1 MASLIDLSQLSWR
14 FQNAGAALFEDLSLS
29 IAPGEFVAIVGGSGV
44 GKSTLLRLVNG
55 LLPASSGQVRLNT
68 RPAPGRREQAIVF
81 QDARLMP
88 WRSVR
93 GNIRFALQALGL
105 DKNEIERRIDSVLS
119 LTGLTE
125 LGGRWPHQLSGGQA
139 QRVGIA
145 RALAVEPAILLMD
158 EPFSAI
164 DALTRASLQTELL
177 RIWQQTQA
185 AVLFVTYDLDEA
197 TLLADRVVVL
207 GGSPARVVEDRVIQ
221 LPRPR
226 NRQTAK
232 FHREV
237 ASLADCL

>member
-185 AVLFVTYDLDEA
+185 AVLFVTHDLDEA

-226 NRQTAK
+226 P
-232 FHREV
+232 H
-237 ASLADCL
+237 C

>member
-105 DKNEIERRIDSVLS
+105 DKNEIERRINTVLN

-125 LGGRWPHQLSGGQA
+125 LGDRWPHQLSGGQA

-185 AVLFVTYDLDEA
+185 AVLFVTHDLDEA

-226 NRQTAK
+226 NRQTAE
-232 FHREV
+232 FHCEV
-237 ASLADCL
+237 ASLANCL

>member
-105 DKNEIERRIDSVLS
+105 DKNEIERRIDTVLN

-125 LGGRWPHQLSGGQA
+125 LGDRWPHQLSGGQA

-185 AVLFVTYDLDEA
+185 AVLFVTHDLDEA

-221 LPRPR
+221 LARPR
-226 NRQTAK
+226 NRQTAE

>member
-14 FQNAGAALFEDLSLS
+14 FQNAGSALFEDLSLS

-55 LLPASSGQVRLNT
+55 LLPASQGQVRLNT
-68 RPAPGRREQAIVF
+68 RPVPGRREQAIVF

-105 DKNEIERRIDSVLS
+105 DKNETERRIDSVLN

-185 AVLFVTYDLDEA
+185 AVLFVTHDLDEA

-221 LPRPR
+221 LSRPR
-226 NRQTAK
+226 NRQTAE

>member
-105 DKNEIERRIDSVLS
+105 DKNEIERRIDSVLN

-185 AVLFVTYDLDEA
+185 AVLFVTHDLDEA

-207 GGSPARVVEDRVIQ
+207 GGSPARVVEDRAIQ

-226 NRQTAK
+226 NRQTAE

-237 ASLADCL
+237 VSLADCL

>member
-105 DKNEIERRIDSVLS
+105 DKNEIERRIDTVLN

-125 LGGRWPHQLSGGQA
+125 LGDRWPHQLSGGQA

-164 DALTRASLQTELL
+164 DALTRASLQTG
-177 RIWQQTQA
+177 A
-185 AVLFVTYDLDEA
+185 ATY
-197 TLLADRVVVL
+197 LAADA
-207 GGSPARVVEDRVIQ
+207 GSRLVCDSRS
-221 LPRPR
+221 R
-226 NRQTAK
+226 
-232 FHREV
+232 
-237 ASLADCL
+237 

>member
-105 DKNEIERRIDSVLS
+105 DKNEIERRIDTVLN

-125 LGGRWPHQLSGGQA
+125 LGDRWPHQLSGGQA

-185 AVLFVTYDLDEA
+185 AVLFVTHDLDEA

-207 GGSPARVVEDRVIQ
+207 GGAPARVVEDRVIQ
-221 LPRPR
+221 LARPR
-226 NRQTAK
+226 NRQTAE

>member
-68 RPAPGRREQAIVF
+68 RPTPGRREQAIVF

-105 DKNEIERRIDSVLS
+105 DKNEIEHRVDSVLS

-185 AVLFVTYDLDEA
+185 AVLFVTHDLDEA

-226 NRQTAK
+226 NRQTAE

>member
-14 FQNAGAALFEDLSLS
+14 FQNAGAALFEGLSLS

-119 LTGLTE
+119 LTGLTK

-185 AVLFVTYDLDEA
+185 AVLFVTHDLDEA

-226 NRQTAK
+226 NRQTAE

-237 ASLADCL
+237 AALADCL

>member
-105 DKNEIERRIDSVLS
+105 DKNETERRIDSVLS

-185 AVLFVTYDLDEA
+185 AVLFVTHDLDEA

-226 NRQTAK
+226 NRQTAE

>member
-14 FQNAGAALFEDLSLS
+14 FKNAGAALFEDLSLS

-68 RPAPGRREQAIVF
+68 RPTPGRREQAIVF

-177 RIWQQTQA
+177 RIWQRTQA
-185 AVLFVTYDLDEA
+185 AVLFVTHDLDEA

-226 NRQTAK
+226 NRQTAE

>member
-105 DKNEIERRIDSVLS
+105 DKNEIERRIDTVLN
-119 LTGLTE
+119 LMGLTE
-125 LGGRWPHQLSGGQA
+125 LGDRWPHQLSGGQA

-185 AVLFVTYDLDEA
+185 AVLFVTHDLDEA

-221 LPRPR
+221 LARPR
-226 NRQTAK
+226 NRQTAE

>member
-93 GNIRFALQALGL
+93 GNIRFALHSLGL
-105 DKNEIERRIDSVLS
+105 DKTETERRIDSVLN

-185 AVLFVTYDLDEA
+185 AVLFVTHDLDEA

-226 NRQTAK
+226 NRQTPE
-232 FHREV
+232 FHCEV

>member
-105 DKNEIERRIDSVLS
+105 DKNEIERRIDTVLY

-125 LGGRWPHQLSGGQA
+125 LGDRWPHQLSGGQA

-185 AVLFVTYDLDEA
+185 P
-197 TLLADRVVVL
+197 
-207 GGSPARVVEDRVIQ
+207 S
-221 LPRPR
+221 
-226 NRQTAK
+226 
-232 FHREV
+232 
-237 ASLADCL
+237 CL

>member
-81 QDARLMP
+81 QAARLMP

-105 DKNEIERRIDSVLS
+105 DKNEIERRINTVLN

-125 LGGRWPHQLSGGQA
+125 LGDRWPHQLSGGQA

-185 AVLFVTYDLDEA
+185 AVLFVTHDLDEA

-226 NRQTAK
+226 NRQTAE
-232 FHREV
+232 FHCEV
-237 ASLADCL
+237 ASLANCL

>member
-93 GNIRFALQALGL
+93 GNIRFALQALGI
-105 DKNEIERRIDSVLS
+105 DKYEIERRIDSVLS
-119 LTGLTE
+119 LTGLTK

-185 AVLFVTYDLDEA
+185 AVLFVTHDLDEA

-207 GGSPARVVEDRVIQ
+207 RGSPARVVENRVIQ

-226 NRQTAK
+226 NRQTAE

>member
-105 DKNEIERRIDSVLS
+105 DKKEIEHRIDSVLN

-185 AVLFVTYDLDEA
+185 AVLFVTHDLDEA

-226 NRQTAK
+226 NRQTAE

-237 ASLADCL
+237 ASLANCL

>member
-68 RPAPGRREQAIVF
+68 RPTPGRREQAIVF

-105 DKNEIERRIDSVLS
+105 DKKEIERRIDSVLN

-185 AVLFVTYDLDEA
+185 AVLFVTHDLDEA

-226 NRQTAK
+226 NRQTAE

>member
-14 FQNAGAALFEDLSLS
+14 FQNAGAALVEDLSLS

-105 DKNEIERRIDSVLS
+105 DKNEIERRIDTVLN

-125 LGGRWPHQLSGGQA
+125 LGDRWPHQLSGGQA

-185 AVLFVTYDLDEA
+185 AVLFVTHDLDEA

-226 NRQTAK
+226 NRQTAE